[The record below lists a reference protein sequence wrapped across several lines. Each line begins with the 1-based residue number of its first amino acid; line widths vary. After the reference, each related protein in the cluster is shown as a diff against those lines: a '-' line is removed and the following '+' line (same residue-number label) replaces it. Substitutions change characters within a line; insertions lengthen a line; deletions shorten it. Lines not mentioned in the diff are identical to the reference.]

1 MTVGDVAGNKANLIK
16 DYGRHSNDTGSSEV
30 QIALLTD
37 RIQNLS
43 EHFQTNNKDEHS
55 KRGML
60 KLIFRRK
67 SLLKYLKN
75 EDIERYRS
83 LIAKLGLRK

>member
-1 MTVGDVAGNKANLIK
+1 MTVADVADNKANLIK

-43 EHFQTNNKDEHS
+43 EHFQQIIKMNIQK
-55 KRGML
+55 GVC
-60 KLIFRRK
+60 
-67 SLLKYLKN
+67 
-75 EDIERYRS
+75 
-83 LIAKLGLRK
+83 

>member
-1 MTVGDVAGNKANLIK
+1 MTVADVADNKANLIK
-16 DYGRHSNDTGSSEV
+16 DYGRHGNDTGSSEV

-60 KLIFRRK
+60 KLISRRK
-67 SLLKYLKN
+67 SLLQYLKN

>member
-1 MTVGDVAGNKANLIK
+1 MTVADVADNKANLIK
-16 DYGRHSNDTGSSEV
+16 DYGRHSNYTGSSEV
-30 QIALLTD
+30 QIALLTE

-43 EHFQTNNKDEHS
+43 EHFQTNNKDKHS

-67 SLLKYLKN
+67 SLLEYLKN

>member
-1 MTVGDVAGNKANLIK
+1 MTVADVADNKANLIK
-16 DYGRHSNDTGSSEV
+16 DYVRHSNDTGSSEV

-60 KLIFRRK
+60 KLISRRK
-67 SLLKYLKN
+67 SLLTYLKN
-75 EDIERYRS
+75 EDIKRYRS

>member
-1 MTVGDVAGNKANLIK
+1 MTVANVAENKAQLIK
-16 DYGRHSNDTGSSEV
+16 DYARHDSDTGSSEV

-37 RIQNLS
+37 RILNLS
-43 EHFQTNNKDEHS
+43 THFATNKKDEHS
-55 KRGML
+55 RRGML
-60 KLIFRRK
+60 KLISRRK

>member
-1 MTVGDVAGNKANLIK
+1 MTVAEVAEKKGQLIQE
-16 DYGRHSNDTGSSEV
+16 YGRHDNDTGSSEV

-37 RIQNLS
+37 RIINLS
-43 EHFQTNNKDEHS
+43 NHFTTNKKDEHS
-55 KRGML
+55 RRGML
-60 KLIFRRK
+60 KLISRRK

>member
-1 MTVGDVAGNKANLIK
+1 MTVSDVADNKANLIK

-30 QIALLTD
+30 QIASLTD

-60 KLIFRRK
+60 KLISRRK